1 MKKFSKYKTKKGFT
15 LLEVLLATAILV
27 IISSMLME
35 GFISAMGFSYNS
47 SVYSRSASYNGD
59 LCRTQ
64 LAKWSTYSRHISSY
78 DTSHGKYVDLEAAY
92 KDVGEYVLS
101 KGSYSSNPT
110 PLTGTLYFPQYG
122 ALKTLGRI
130 NVAVYEKKDVGIT
143 AATLGSFHT
152 ETIDNSENR
161 RADNRTVLFY
171 YPANNGTYGATGFGN
186 THLYKINGSKVWC
199 YETYKTKADG
209 SYDLD
214 ENGNKIV
221 SKITEINSGTVHN
234 LTK

>member
-78 DTSHGKYVDLEAAY
+78 DTSHGKYVDLDAAY

-101 KGSYSSNPT
+101 KGSYSGTT
-110 PLTGTLYFPQYG
+110 PVTGTLNFPQYG
-122 ALKTLGRI
+122 ALKKLGKI
-130 NVAVYEKKDVGIT
+130 NVAVYEKKDVGIS

-161 RADNRTVLFY
+161 RADNRTILFY
-171 YPANNGTYGATGFGN
+171 YPANNGDYSNSNFGN

-199 YETYKTKADG
+199 YETYKTKAG
-209 SYDLD
+209 GGYDLD
-214 ENGNKIV
+214 ANGDKIV
-221 SKITEINSGTVHN
+221 IKIKEINSGKEHT